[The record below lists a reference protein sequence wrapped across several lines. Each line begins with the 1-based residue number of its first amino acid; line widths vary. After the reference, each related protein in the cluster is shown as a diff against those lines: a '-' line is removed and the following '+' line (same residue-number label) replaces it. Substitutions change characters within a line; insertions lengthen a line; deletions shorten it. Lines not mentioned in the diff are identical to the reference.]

1 MIYVLS
7 VAVATL
13 ILTGC
18 AKVPQVEID
27 EAKAALEQAKTA
39 EANLY
44 VEADYL
50 AVQDSLNAAM
60 VGIEAQSSK
69 MFKNYTKSKE
79 QLAAVVTQA
88 NEMITKTDVR
98 KEEIKSEIVQAEVA
112 TNALIVENNMLLA
125 KAPKG
130 KEGKEAIDAIKL
142 DMEAITVSVQEV
154 AGMVSSGNLLAAQTK
169 INAAQQKATAI
180 NAELKE
186 VLTKAKIK
194 F

>member
-125 KAPKG
+125 KEK
-130 KEGKEAIDAIKL
+130 KDK
-142 DMEAITVSVQEV
+142 
-154 AGMVSSGNLLAAQTK
+154 
-169 INAAQQKATAI
+169 
-180 NAELKE
+180 
-186 VLTKAKIK
+186 
-194 F
+194 